1 MEDIKNVA
9 PIFKQMEWFKNL
21 KLELNSSSDRAV
33 GILSGSVLDENL
45 RKILIN
51 FLIDDKNLKKDFLG
65 NQGVLNTFDSRIKAC
80 YYMGLIDDIE
90 YKNLETIRKIRNK
103 FAHTFEYIDFDTQ
116 AISDLC
122 KNLYIPIS
130 KYCPTENI
138 FKDNEVLDFDINP
151 FSSNSTARER
161 FLKTF
166 EYLYLLLAT
175 RLTEIKPKKLKKFE
189 DLETISAKRRKLNS
203 KVEQLFN
210 KEINRC
216 KDNKNYLSN
225 LIDSIEHLEQTYN
238 KLQLEFDSIND
249 NEYTKEEKLIIQNQF
264 QSLKSKL
271 DLSKKNINISEV
283 KKELEV
289 VIKELSASEHLYSQ
303 FKPLLHMDKLLADKW
318 DEQFE
323 KIKNKK

>member
-1 MEDIKNVA
+1 MEDIKNVG
-9 PIFKQMEWFKNL
+9 PIFKQIEWFKNL
-21 KLELNSSSDRAV
+21 KSELNSSSDRAV

-122 KNLYIPIS
+122 KNLAIPIE
-130 KYCPTENI
+130 KYCPNENI
-138 FKDNEVLDFDINP
+138 FKDNEILDFDINP
-151 FSSNSTARER
+151 FSNNPTSRER
-161 FLKTF
+161 FFKTF

-175 RLTEIKPKKLKKFE
+175 RVTEIKPKKLEKLE
-189 DLETISAKRRKLNS
+189 DLETVSDKRRKLNA
-203 KVEQLFN
+203 KIEELLN
-210 KEINRC
+210 KEINKC
-216 KDNKNYLSN
+216 KDNKNYLSD
-225 LIDSIEHLEQTYN
+225 LIDTMEYLEQTYN
-238 KLQLEFDSIND
+238 QLQLEFNNLND
-249 NEYTKEEKLIIQNQF
+249 NEYNEEEKLIIQNQF
-264 QSLKSKL
+264 HSLKHKL
-271 DLSKKNINISEV
+271 DLIKKNINISEV
-283 KKELEV
+283 KKELEIA
-289 VIKELSASEHLYSQ
+289 IKELSASEHLYSQ
-303 FKPLLHMDKLLADKW
+303 FKPILHIDRLVADKW
-318 DEQFE
+318 DEQFK